1 MATLF
6 YYNYIKPYK
15 LKIGGYIG
23 LFLGYALLQTPD
35 LCFKVMEWLEQTFLV
50 KTGGS
55 KDIAN
60 KGKIMNKQEKSSVA
74 NHTKPIQA
82 KTVYV
87 PDIYSKE
94 NLIINK

>member
-60 KGKIMNKQEKSSVA
+60 TGKIINKQQKSSVV
-74 NHTKPIQA
+74 NYSKPILA
-82 KTVYV
+82 KNVYV

-94 NLIINK
+94 NIIINK